1 MATLLQKSKVTK
13 LAGLSVVLLL
23 AACSGDQNYKRQ
35 VSGDTSYLDAPQL
48 QALNVPQGMILPLQS
63 GQYDIPQVKQDG
75 ATGLALDIRPP
86 VQTVSL
92 LAGSRTE
99 TAGDVSRLL
108 LENSAENRTLWAQI
122 NRVLA
127 DRSVPVS
134 QRDEAGG
141 VIVTDWI
148 VWQRADE
155 DLPLQSRQR
164 IKIEPAGS
172 QVAVVVTSEG
182 LKQGENPVTDK
193 TEITRYNNLTLNE
206 LVDGLD
212 RMRNAARQETN
223 ASQYAAPDVQ
233 SGSDKTGLPQIIV
246 RAPFDVV
253 WSRLPVVL
261 ESVGMKVGD
270 RTRSTGNIEVTYK
283 GLSSAEWSSLG
294 MDDPSVAEG
303 DYTLQVG
310 DLDNRS
316 SLQFISAKGKPLT
329 QKENDEMV
337 KALEAAFSKSSVK

>member
-23 AACSGDQNYKRQ
+23 AACSGDQHYKRQ

-63 GQYDIPQVKQDG
+63 GQYDIPQIKQDG

-99 TAGDVSRLL
+99 TAGDASRLL

-122 NRVLA
+122 NRVLT

-212 RMRNAARQETN
+212 RMRNAARQDSN
-223 ASQYAAPDVQ
+223 VSQYATPDVQ

-283 GLSSAEWSSLG
+283 GLSSAEWSSMG

>member
-1 MATLLQKSKVTK
+1 MATLLQKSKVMK
-13 LAGLSVVLLL
+13 VAGLSVVFLL
-23 AACSGDQNYKRQ
+23 AACSGDQRYKRQ

-48 QALNVPQGMILPLQS
+48 QTLNVPQGMILPLQS
-63 GQYDIPQVKQDG
+63 GQYDIPQVKHEG

-99 TAGDVSRLL
+99 TAADSSRLL
-108 LENSAENRTLWAQI
+108 LENSAENKTLWAQI
-122 NRVLA
+122 NSVLA

-134 QRDEAGG
+134 QRNEATGE
-141 VIVTDWI
+141 IVTDWI

-172 QVAVVVTSEG
+172 QLAVVVTSEG
-182 LKQGENPVTDK
+182 LKQGENAVTD
-193 TEITRYNNLTLNE
+193 TVEITRYNNLTLNE
-206 LVDGLD
+206 VVDGLD
-212 RMRNAARQETN
+212 RLRNAARQDSN
-223 ASQYAAPDVQ
+223 AGQFAVLEVQ
-233 SGSDKTGLPQIIV
+233 SGSDKTGLPQIVV

-253 WSRLPVVL
+253 WSRLPTAL
-261 ESVGMKVGD
+261 ESIGMKVGD
-270 RTRSTGNIEVTYK
+270 RTRSTGKVEVTYK
-283 GLSSAEWSSLG
+283 GLSSAEWSSMG
-294 MDDPSVAEG
+294 MDDPSVTEG

-310 DLDNRS
+310 DLNNRS

-337 KALEAAFSKSSVK
+337 KALDAAFSKAALK